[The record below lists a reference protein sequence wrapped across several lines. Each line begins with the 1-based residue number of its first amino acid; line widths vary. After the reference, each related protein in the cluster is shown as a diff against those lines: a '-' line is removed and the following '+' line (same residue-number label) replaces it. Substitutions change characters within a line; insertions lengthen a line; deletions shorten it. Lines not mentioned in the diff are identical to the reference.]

1 MIEISPKDLTAQ
13 VRLAVKSVA
22 TDSARKRTWLV
33 CIHDSI
39 TIHARFGK
47 WDSGSKDV
55 IDAVT
60 VDGSPVDLPLASMP
74 NGHFSHPSTWIQPE
88 FKIPDDVIVIVHGI
102 FAGKPAC
109 PKLHITQKLADTLG
123 IAD

>member
-13 VRLAVKSVA
+13 VRKAVKSVA
-22 TDSARKRTWLV
+22 PDSARKRTWLV

-39 TIHARFGK
+39 TIHAGFGQ

-60 VDGSPVDLPLASMP
+60 LAGSPVDLPHLWLQS
-74 NGHFSHPSTWIQPE
+74 STWIQPE
-88 FKIPDDVIVIVHGI
+88 FKIPDDVIVVVHGI
-102 FAGKPAC
+102 FAGKPAF

-123 IAD
+123 IAN